1 MWAEY
6 DRDTYYW
13 LKQGHFCTKCR
24 KQDAYTLNG
33 RSLCYECSVKDAK
46 RHRDKRISNN
56 KEVRKHDRE
65 HRNSLIE
72 KGICPKCKSRP
83 LTKGYKSCAYCRA
96 KIRKQNHKHNL
107 KKGCIPREMKY
118 SLDLCVTCGKPLDG
132 QIKVNGEPSHL
143 CSKCY
148 QKASKHC
155 SDGAKTMRFLYSP
168 VIQSE
173 NSLKVYNEMYNKYIN
188 MLKNGE
194 INHLYIED
202 TGEYGYNKHI
212 TRETLAEQER
222 VQCQ

>member
-56 KEVRKHDRE
+56 EKVRKHDRE

-118 SLDLCVTCGKPLDG
+118 SIIIPTIEKIIHTTGHSFEYDELFISSSA
-132 QIKVNGEPSHL
+132 Q
-143 CSKCY
+143 
-148 QKASKHC
+148 
-155 SDGAKTMRFLYSP
+155 SP
-168 VIQSE
+168 EVKFSE
-173 NSLKVYNEMYNKYIN
+173 ASLKNSIMAV
-188 MLKNGE
+188 LR
-194 INHLYIED
+194 LQ
-202 TGEYGYNKHI
+202 TF
-212 TRETLAEQER
+212 QEVPMPYR
-222 VQCQ
+222 LQ